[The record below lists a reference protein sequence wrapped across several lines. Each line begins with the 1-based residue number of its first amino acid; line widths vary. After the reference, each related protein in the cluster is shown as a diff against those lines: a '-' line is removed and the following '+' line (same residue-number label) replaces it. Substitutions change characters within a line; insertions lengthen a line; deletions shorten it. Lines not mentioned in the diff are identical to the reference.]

1 MKVCFISGSRADY
14 GLLSKLMRLVKK
26 EKKLIF
32 QLILTGSH
40 LSKKHGFTCKEVF
53 KDGFKTKN
61 LVDLKINKD
70 GPNDICNYISTTVL
84 KISNQLR
91 ILKPDIVIIL
101 GDRYEIFA
109 SCSAAYVHQIPI
121 CHLHGGELSKGSI
134 DDSFRHS
141 ITKMSNI
148 HLVANTSHAK
158 RVRQLGEKPKNIFVV
173 GGFGVDLIKTT
184 KFLKKE
190 EVEKNLGF
198 KFFKKNL
205 IVTYHP
211 ETLGNK
217 DPKKPFQ
224 EILKSIKNFKDIQFL
239 FTKSNADTNSMVI
252 NKMIDNFVRKN
263 KNCKSFK
270 SMGQLNY
277 LSSLKFVDGIIG
289 NSSSGLLEVPTFR
302 KATLNIG
309 DRQSFREKSQ
319 SVIDVIPEYNKI
331 CKGIRTIYQ
340 SEFKKKLLKTKNPYG
355 KGGASKKSLQILKK
369 IRNKQINLEK
379 DFVEIH

>member
-1 MKVCFISGSRADY
+1 MVRTIY
-14 GLLSKLMRLVKK
+14 V
-26 EKKLIF
+26 I
-32 QLILTGSH
+32 T
-40 LSKKHGFTCKEVF
+40 
-53 KDGFKTKN
+53 
-61 LVDLKINKD
+61 
-70 GPNDICNYISTTVL
+70 STAVI

-134 DDSFRHS
+134 DDLFDIRLQ
-141 ITKMSNI
+141 KMSNI

-263 KNCKSFK
+263 KNWQIFK

-277 LSSLKFVDGIIG
+277 LFFKVCRWNNWKFFKWIIR
-289 NSSSGLLEVPTFR
+289 SP
-302 KATLNIG
+302 NI
-309 DRQSFREKSQ
+309 
-319 SVIDVIPEYNKI
+319 
-331 CKGIRTIYQ
+331 
-340 SEFKKKLLKTKNPYG
+340 
-355 KGGASKKSLQILKK
+355 
-369 IRNKQINLEK
+369 
-379 DFVEIH
+379 

>member
-1 MKVCFISGSRADY
+1 M
-14 GLLSKLMRLVKK
+14 
-26 EKKLIF
+26 
-32 QLILTGSH
+32 
-40 LSKKHGFTCKEVF
+40 
-53 KDGFKTKN
+53 
-61 LVDLKINKD
+61 
-70 GPNDICNYISTTVL
+70 STAVI
-84 KISNQLR
+84 KISNQLK
-91 ILKPDIVIIL
+91 ILKPDIVVIL

-158 RVRQLGEKPKNIFVV
+158 RVRQLGEKSKNIFIV
-173 GGFGVDLIKTT
+173 GGFGVDLIKET

-190 EVEKNLGF
+190 EVEKQLGF
-198 KFFKKNL
+198 KFFEKNL

-217 DPKKPFQ
+217 DPKKPFK
-224 EILKSIKNFKDIQFL
+224 EILKAIRKFKDIQFL
-239 FTKSNADTNSMVI
+239 FTKSNADTNSTVI
-252 NKMIDNFVRKN
+252 NKMIDDFVKKN

-277 LSSLKFVDGIIG
+277 LSSLKYVDGIVG

-309 DRQSFREKSQ
+309 DRQRYREKSQ
-319 SVIDVIPEYNKI
+319 SVIDVIPKYDKI
-331 CKGIRTIYQ
+331 CKGIRKIYDLK
-340 SEFKKKLLKTKNPYG
+340 FKNQLQKTKNPYG
-355 KGGASKKSLQILKK
+355 KGGASNKSIQILKK
-369 IRNKQINLEK
+369 LKIKKLI
-379 DFVEIH
+379 